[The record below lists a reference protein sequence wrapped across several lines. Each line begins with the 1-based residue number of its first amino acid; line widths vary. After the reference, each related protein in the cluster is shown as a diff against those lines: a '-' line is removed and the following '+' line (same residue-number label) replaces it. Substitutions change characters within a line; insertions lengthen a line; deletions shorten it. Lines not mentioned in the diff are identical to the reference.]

1 MKSTAHG
8 ELLGTHD
15 LPLVPYE
22 YPAYIWDYEP
32 SGPPYRF
39 ELHGNK
45 VDSPLRTF
53 ESWSTLEAAVNR
65 FVNRAL
71 PQFYPAHAFVLDSAG
86 MAVLGYN
93 TTPDATTVRG
103 PYGWWFGVR
112 AAFEVLE
119 RFHDPMECAVW
130 EIQAKETVW

>member
-1 MKSTAHG
+1 MKSTGQG
-8 ELLGTHD
+8 ELIHTHD
-15 LPLVPYE
+15 VPLTPYE
-22 YPAYIWDYEP
+22 YPENMWEYRP

-45 VDSPLRTF
+45 VDSPLKMFKSWSTF
-53 ESWSTLEAAVNR
+53 ESAVAR
-65 FVNRAL
+65 FVDKAL

-86 MAVLGYN
+86 VAVLGYN
-93 TTPDATTVRG
+93 TTQEAVDRRG

-112 AAFEVLE
+112 AAFEILE
-119 RFHDPMECAVW
+119 RAHDPMEVAVW